1 MDQAGFTQVELAEA
15 VNAELRQAG
24 HEGSVSERTVRYWLT
39 GKTACPYWKQRA
51 ALEAVFGCTIEQLG
65 FTPSDQRKRPALPQE
80 DPLRRRTF
88 LTASTGTALAAGYT
102 RRTIGTPDVHR
113 LREHLAE
120 LWLLDD
126 QEGGGP
132 ELEKRALRLCS
143 YTEELQQNGN
153 ATSRIRSRLYALAA
167 TFTATAMW
175 AAVDSRCLDRA
186 QRHMEK
192 AITLAGLSGDGQ
204 VQHQIWRVASALAS
218 QRGRWADAVAA
229 SEAAMATSVHR
240 RDPLY
245 ASLSHV
251 RLAVSLP
258 GTGDFARTLRALD
271 RAETAFDRADLGLW
285 RPASMGFYN
294 RSELEGLTGIAY
306 LRIGQ
311 PGKAEFHLHRCLAAL
326 RPDQHRNRALYSAHV
341 AFAQLEQLEAEQACT
356 TAARVIPPR
365 GSTESGRIPHLLT
378 TFTERLNRLAA
389 DAPVTREWNART
401 LTA

>member
-1 MDQAGFTQVELAEA
+1 MPGGRSSAWICT
-15 VNAELRQAG
+15 
-24 HEGSVSERTVRYWLT
+24 
-39 GKTACPYWKQRA
+39 
-51 ALEAVFGCTIEQLG
+51 CTIEQLG
-65 FTPSDQRKRPALPQE
+65 FTPPDRRKSPASPPE
-80 DPLRRRTF
+80 DPLRRRTL
-88 LTASTGTALAAGYT
+88 LTAPVGAALAVGHT
-102 RRTIGTPDVHR
+102 RRTIGTSDVHR
-113 LREHLAE
+113 LREHLTE

-132 ELEKRALRLCS
+132 ELEKRALGLS
-143 YTEELQQNGN
+143 DYTEELQRNGN

-167 TFTATAMW
+167 DFTATAMW
-175 AAVDSRCLDRA
+175 AAIDSRCLDRA

-204 VQHQIWRVASALAS
+204 VQHQIWRFAAALAT
-218 QRGRWADAVAA
+218 QRERWADAVAA

-258 GTGDFARTLRALD
+258 ETGDFARALRALD
-271 RAETAFDRADLGLW
+271 RAETTFDRADPGLW

-294 RSELEGLTGIAY
+294 RSELEGLTGITY

-326 RPDQHRNRALYSAHV
+326 RPDQHRNRAYYAVHV

-356 TAARVIPPR
+356 TAAGVIPPP

-378 TFTERLNRLAA
+378 AFTERLHSLAA